1 VLSHPIPGALRGDI
15 RSLVA
20 SLTGLSPKERK
31 ERSEEDIKKDF
42 LMPLFS
48 ALEWDTANRKVRD
61 EVVAERHIGNRKR
74 VDYGFR
80 IKSVT
85 RFYLEA
91 KDLKDD
97 LESEEILDQA
107 INYSYLKGVPWA
119 VVSNF
124 QRTIVLDADKEAATS
139 KERIYL
145 NFTAE
150 EYDSRLADLWLL
162 ARPSILAGDLDR
174 DAERHGKARRK
185 PVGEQLLSDLTKFR
199 EILTKDVLRLNA
211 ARLAGDESLL
221 DQIVQ
226 RILDRLLFM
235 RSAEDRGL
243 EERALLALVRDEDK
257 DTLTQRLRERFRDF
271 DDGYDSELFEKTI
284 ADEVKIDPE
293 VLEKV
298 IRGLYSTVGRTVTYD
313 FSVIGSDVLGEVY
326 EQYLGIVLRKTPKR
340 AVLVGG
346 SVHRKEQ
353 GIYYTPTYIVQHIVD
368 ATLGEVLRGGRE
380 SSIRQLRVVDPACGS
395 GSFLMKAYDALESYW
410 RGNRSVAFGQQVLS
424 GDSDELVF
432 TRKTEIIRNNIFGV
446 DLDSKAAEIA
456 RLNLLLR
463 ISEQRKRLPLLNHN
477 VRVGD
482 SLISD
487 SEVSENAFVWDR
499 EFSEIMRG
507 GGFDVVIG
515 NPPWSSKIPSETN
528 AALAQSWGLD
538 AKNVNICTL
547 FVLRGLSLVREGGYF
562 GFLLPKVVVKN
573 KAYEPIRKKL
583 LAEFDL
589 TRILD
594 FGQFPG
600 VASDAVGVI
609 ARKSKPARRTLV
621 FGLDGVTLE
630 EREPI
635 DQSVFR
641 NASGNILAIG
651 TTVAVAKILR
661 KVEKDSTPISELLS
675 VTRGIELGQRSVL
688 LKCPNCQTYNE
699 TGTKYYGPQER
710 ICQACGTKLPKAG
723 GERLTVSSSSRSG
736 DYPLTCL
743 SGRQIQ
749 RYLVKS
755 TYFIPESLKG
765 VDYKQDSFRGPI
777 VLLKRISTR
786 PVGTFVDRDQLCFN
800 TVYSLR
806 PKVGDDRKLLLRVL
820 GLLNSR
826 LMAFYFEKTYNIG
839 MNLTTQVTMDV
850 LNRFPLRTFGS
861 AVDSSI
867 AQGAEELL

>member
-1 VLSHPIPGALRGDI
+1 
-15 RSLVA
+15 
-20 SLTGLSPKERK
+20 
-31 ERSEEDIKKDF
+31 
-42 LMPLFS
+42 MPLFS
-48 ALEWDTANRKVRD
+48 ALEWDTTNRRVRD

-107 INYSYLKGVPWA
+107 VNYSYLKGVPWA

-124 QRTIVLDADKEAATS
+124 ERTIVLDADKEAVTS

-145 NFTAE
+145 NFTAD
-150 EYDSRLADLWLL
+150 EYEARLADLYLL
-162 ARPSILAGDLDR
+162 ARPAILAGDLDR

-199 EILTKDVLRLNA
+199 EALTREVLRLNA
-211 ARLAGDESLL
+211 AQLAGDENLL

-243 EERALLALVRDEDK
+243 EERGLLALVRDEDK
-257 DTLTQRLRERFRDF
+257 DSLTQRLRERFRDY

-284 ADEVKIDPE
+284 ADEVKIDPD

-353 GIYYTPTYIVQHIVD
+353 GIFYTPAYIVQHIVD
-368 ATLGEVLRGGRE
+368 ATLGETLRGGSE
-380 SSIRQLRVVDPACGS
+380 SSVRKLRVVDPACGS
-395 GSFLMKAYDALESYW
+395 GSFLMKAYDALEAYW

-463 ISEQRKRLPLLNHN
+463 ISERRKRLPLLHHN
-477 VRVGD
+477 IRVGD

-487 SEVSENAFVWDR
+487 SELSGSAFVWDH
-499 EFSEIMRG
+499 EFSDTMQG

-515 NPPWSSKIPSETN
+515 NPPWSSKIPS
-528 AALAQSWGLD
+528 
-538 AKNVNICTL
+538 
-547 FVLRGLSLVREGGYF
+547 VLSST
-562 GFLLPKVVVKN
+562 
-573 KAYEPIRKKL
+573 
-583 LAEFDL
+583 DL
-589 TRILD
+589 
-594 FGQFPG
+594 
-600 VASDAVGVI
+600 
-609 ARKSKPARRTLV
+609 
-621 FGLDGVTLE
+621 
-630 EREPI
+630 
-635 DQSVFR
+635 
-641 NASGNILAIG
+641 
-651 TTVAVAKILR
+651 
-661 KVEKDSTPISELLS
+661 
-675 VTRGIELGQRSVL
+675 
-688 LKCPNCQTYNE
+688 
-699 TGTKYYGPQER
+699 
-710 ICQACGTKLPKAG
+710 
-723 GERLTVSSSSRSG
+723 RLTGSSGLFRG
-736 DYPLTCL
+736 
-743 SGRQIQ
+743 SGR
-749 RYLVKS
+749 RS
-755 TYFIPESLKG
+755 P
-765 VDYKQDSFRGPI
+765 
-777 VLLKRISTR
+777 
-786 PVGTFVDRDQLCFN
+786 
-800 TVYSLR
+800 
-806 PKVGDDRKLLLRVL
+806 
-820 GLLNSR
+820 SR
-826 LMAFYFEKTYNIG
+826 
-839 MNLTTQVTMDV
+839 
-850 LNRFPLRTFGS
+850 
-861 AVDSSI
+861 
-867 AQGAEELL
+867 